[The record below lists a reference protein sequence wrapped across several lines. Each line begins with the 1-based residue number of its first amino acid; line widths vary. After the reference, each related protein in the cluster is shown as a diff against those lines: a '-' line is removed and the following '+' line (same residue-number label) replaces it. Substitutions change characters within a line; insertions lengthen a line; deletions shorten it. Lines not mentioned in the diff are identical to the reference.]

1 MKKVSDLTK
10 LCGHE
15 MACGFSIDED
25 RVKELRE
32 RLNNQAKEIRKKDP
46 EIFKPKVD
54 IVTEANVEEL
64 SIDIINSLSKLEP
77 YGVGNPK
84 PLFILK
90 NIEVNNNWTR
100 ACGSDNSHLK
110 FSGKK

>member
-1 MKKVSDLTK
+1 M
-10 LCGHE
+10 
-15 MACGFSIDED
+15 
-25 RVKELRE
+25 
-32 RLNNQAKEIRKKDP
+32 
-46 EIFKPKVD
+46 D
-54 IVTEANVEEL
+54 IVTEANVEKL
-64 SIDIINSLSKLEP
+64 SIEIINSLSKLEP

-110 FSGKK
+110 FSGKKNNIFVNGIGFSLAKKYYSLKSPNKVHLAFYTDINEYKERKTPINN